1 MYTSR
6 YRIFLQGLNPTNLLV
21 EGVTSVG
28 HIGRGWWY
36 ILEQNSIHWYMF
48 NSRFSGVEQLEVTSV
63 GPPGA
68 RLVINIWNIFRVK
81 SRVKSHKSSGGGYE
95 CGGHLGR
102 GCPLE
107 NLSLFPTS
115 VTEPP
120 LATSVT
126 EPPAAE
132 ELGRNRVI
140 KDLHCWLPK
149 WWIKILSERG
159 RTWEKSRR
167 QILETALP
175 SPHSQKVNLRREG
188 LCKH

>member
-28 HIGRGWWY
+28 HLGRGWWY
-36 ILEQNSIHWYMF
+36 IFEQN
-48 NSRFSGVEQLEVTSV
+48 RFSGVEQLEVTSV

-126 EPPAAE
+126 EPPPTE
-132 ELGRNRVI
+132 ELGRNPVI
-140 KDLHCWLPK
+140 KHLQESSHWLPK
-149 WWIKILSERG
+149 WWIKTLSEP
-159 RTWEKSRR
+159 
-167 QILETALP
+167 LTAEELGKNP
-175 SPHSQKVNLRREG
+175 GVKF
-188 LCKH
+188 